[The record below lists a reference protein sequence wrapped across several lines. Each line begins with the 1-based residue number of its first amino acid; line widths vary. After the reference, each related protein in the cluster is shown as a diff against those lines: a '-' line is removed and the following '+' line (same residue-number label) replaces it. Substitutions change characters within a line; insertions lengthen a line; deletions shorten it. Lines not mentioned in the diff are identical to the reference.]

1 MISAIF
7 GTSDVDRYRG
17 W

>member
-7 GTSDVDRYRG
+7 GTFDVDRYRG

>member
-7 GTSDVDRYRG
+7 GTFDDRYRG